1 MRKRL
6 TAILLSLAL
15 ALGLAPKIPV
25 NAAEKIEFYEDGGV
39 RTGLKSIEIAP
50 YTYYNVGDQDGG
62 TVVDLNFLQD
72 LVKTELLGKWSQLAE
87 DIFRVH
93 PRRAW
98 FNKNHNRDFEY
109 YFNNENAT
117 GQCTDISNALRSTSF
132 YDSGGSNRSRI
143 KGLTYTTSLAD
154 VRTKMSE
161 EMDAIAGS
169 GTIV

>member
-6 TAILLSLAL
+6 TAVLLSLSL
-15 ALGLAPKIPV
+15 ALGLAPQIPV
-25 NAAEKIEFYEDGGV
+25 NAAENMEFYEDGGV

-93 PRRAW
+93 PREAW
-98 FNKNHNRDFEY
+98 CTMDGRRDFEDM
-109 YFNNENAT
+109 FNNPN
-117 GQCTDISNALRSTSF
+117 GSGHKVDTSE
-132 YDSGGSNRSRI
+132 DLEMRI
-143 KGLTYTTSLAD
+143 K
-154 VRTKMSE
+154 K
-161 EMDAIAGS
+161 
-169 GTIV
+169 